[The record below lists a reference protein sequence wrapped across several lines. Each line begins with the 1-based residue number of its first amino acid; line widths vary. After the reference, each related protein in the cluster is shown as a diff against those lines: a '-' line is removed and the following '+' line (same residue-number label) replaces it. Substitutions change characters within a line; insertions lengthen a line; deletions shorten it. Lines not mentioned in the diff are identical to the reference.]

1 MTEERKDRRW
11 CCSSGVEDDETL
23 GPLLVHDPVS
33 AFPASDRVSGPD
45 LVLGVA
51 LAADV
56 DHRVTDAAGSVG
68 RGAGLRIHDRGIFF
82 STWTARL
89 GRLESKQIKQKRLL
103 KAHLHVRQNQPR

>member
-33 AFPASDRVSGPD
+33 AFPASDGVSGPD

-89 GRLESKQIKQKRLL
+89 GRFDSKQIKRKRLL
-103 KAHLHVRQNQPR
+103 KHFKKICLLV